1 MSIINLEERITT
13 SFSCFLPSNSREQRS
28 NVGILGIAAHSMLVS
43 LPPYGLFVAFAG
55 TKHCCLTAIN
65 RCGALCCPDFPRDRG
80 LKQMFFFPYPAI
92 DRHTIFISLTSV
104 IFYGVLL
111 LKFASNSFYL
121 PRALWARG
129 KRRMRC
135 RPKDADK
142 CRSCDKRIYSLLL
155 IRFPLL
161 KLASN
166 SFYLPR
172 ASWARGKRRKRCRP
186 KDADKRR
193 SCDKRIPTQ
202 SGIRESNP
210 PPRLGKPMHYRCA
223 NAAIALQNYYFFFIY
238 AKKTTKYLFFPQRTC
253 IYFIVFPTRA
263 SAFVYIG
270 VRD

>member
-80 LKQMFFFPYPAI
+80 LKQVFFFPYPAI

-104 IFYGVLL
+104 VHATSAF
-111 LKFASNSFYL
+111 SFL
-121 PRALWARG
+121 
-129 KRRMRC
+129 
-135 RPKDADK
+135 
-142 CRSCDKRIYSLLL
+142 
-155 IRFPLL
+155 LL

-166 SFYLPR
+166 PFYLPR

-193 SCDKRIPTQ
+193 SCGKRIPT
-202 SGIRESNP
+202 RRDARVVEEARLES
-210 PPRLGKPMHYRCA
+210 
-223 NAAIALQNYYFFFIY
+223 
-238 AKKTTKYLFFPQRTC
+238 
-253 IYFIVFPTRA
+253 V
-263 SAFVYIG
+263 
-270 VRD
+270 